1 MKKKTTMEQVG
12 YGAVMAL
19 VGLLRL
25 SMRAIVFVG
34 QVLAMMVVPLAAAA
48 VNRLAPKKPAPG
60 NRVPVQ
66 QSAAPAKIQVPL
78 AAATPPVERDFGPD
92 TIIHTSKYEAADRIV
107 GIRLDPPV
115 GVINLRVYNKARIV
129 KRDLI
134 VNEPV
139 LKALMKG
146 SRHNFPEVEFDPI
159 KGLDEIKDETVEL
172 AEKLI
177 NDLGNRTVKGKKP
190 RKDDFPRATPA
201 PAAAPAPAPAMAAPK
216 ETPKVEPV
224 KEAPKAEPA
233 RAPAPTQ
240 PPVAAPKPSV
250 DAKTVTPT
258 IKTGYTYVGQ
268 LRQAGTQ
275 MQRPPGR
282 APYEVFEATLL
293 LDNGAELALRGGEL
307 ERELTAAGC
316 QIGQKVAITPMGKL
330 PVHLANGE
338 EGKKNLYRVE
348 NLARK

>member
-34 QVLAMMVVPLAAAA
+34 QVLAMMVVPLAAAV
-48 VNRLAPKKPAPG
+48 VNRLAPKQPAPG

-66 QSAAPAKIQVPL
+66 QSAAPARIQVPL

-92 TIIHTSKYEAADRIV
+92 TIIHASKYEAADRII

-190 RKDDFPRATPA
+190 RKDDFPRATTA
-201 PAAAPAPAPAMAAPK
+201 PAAAPAMAAPK

-240 PPVAAPKPSV
+240 ATVAVPKPSV

-268 LRQAGTQ
+268 LRRAGTQ
-275 MQRPPGR
+275 TQRPLNR

-316 QIGQKVAITPMGKL
+316 QIGHKVAITPMGKL
-330 PVHLANGE
+330 PVHLADGG

>member
-1 MKKKTTMEQVG
+1 MKKKTKMEQVG

-19 VGLLRL
+19 FGLIKL
-25 SMRAIVFVG
+25 SLLAFAFVG
-34 QVLAMMVVPLAAAA
+34 KVLAMMVVPPAAAA
-48 VNRLAPKKPAPG
+48 VSRLASKQPTQVNRGPG
-60 NRVPVQ
+60 Q
-66 QSAAPAKIQVPL
+66 QSAAPAKIQIQL
-78 AAATPPVERDFGPD
+78 AAETPPVERDTGPD
-92 TIIHTSKYEAADRIV
+92 TIIHTSQYEAADRIV

-115 GVINLRVYNKARIV
+115 GVINLRVYNRARLV

-146 SRHNFPEVEFDPI
+146 SRHNFPDVKFDPI
-159 KGLDEIKDETVEL
+159 EGLDAIKDETVEL

-177 NDLGNRTVKGKKP
+177 NDLGNRSVKAKKP
-190 RKDDFPRATPA
+190 RKDDFPRAK
-201 PAAAPAPAPAMAAPK
+201 PAAAPAPATAPAK
-216 ETPKVEPV
+216 EAPKVEPA

-233 RAPAPTQ
+233 RAPVQAQ
-240 PPVAAPKPSV
+240 APVASPKPSV

-268 LRQAGTQ
+268 LRRAGTQ
-275 MQRPPGR
+275 IQRPLGR

-330 PVHLANGE
+330 PVHLADGG

>member
-1 MKKKTTMEQVG
+1 MKKKTTMEHVG
-12 YGAVMAL
+12 YGTVMAL
-19 VGLLRL
+19 VGLLKL
-25 SMRAIVFVG
+25 SLRGFALVG
-34 QVLAMMVVPLAAAA
+34 KLLAKLVVPLAAAVVSRIA
-48 VNRLAPKKPAPG
+48 RKLPAPT
-60 NRVPVQ
+60 RTPVQ
-66 QSAAPAKIQVPL
+66 QTSAPAKIQIQI
-78 AAATPPVERDFGPD
+78 AAAPPQAERDTGPD
-92 TIIHTSKYEAADRIV
+92 TIAHASKYEAADRIV

-115 GVINLRVYNKARIV
+115 GVINLRVYNRARVV

-146 SRHNFPEVEFDPI
+146 SRHNFPEVKFDPVE
-159 KGLDEIKDETVEL
+159 GLEAIKDETVEL

-177 NDLGNRTVKGKKP
+177 NDLGNRSVKARKP
-190 RKDDFPRATPA
+190 RKDDFPRAQSA
-201 PAAAPAPAPAMAAPK
+201 PATSAPAKEAPK
-216 ETPKVEPV
+216 QDPVRET
-224 KEAPKAEPA
+224 PKAEPA
-233 RAPAPTQ
+233 RPQVQAQAQAAP
-240 PPVAAPKPSV
+240 PKPSV
-250 DAKTVTPT
+250 EAKTVTPT

-268 LRQAGTQ
+268 LRRAGTQ
-275 MQRPPGR
+275 LQRPPGR
-282 APYEVFEATLL
+282 PPYEVFEATLL

-330 PVHLANGE
+330 PVHLADGG

>member
-1 MKKKTTMEQVG
+1 MKKKTTMEHLG

-19 VGLLRL
+19 VGLLKLAFRAFALVGKLL
-25 SMRAIVFVG
+25 SK
-34 QVLAMMVVPLAAAA
+34 LVVPLAAAVVSRVA
-48 VNRLAPKKPAPG
+48 SKQPAATT
-60 NRVPVQ
+60 RTPVQ
-66 QSAAPAKIQVPL
+66 QSLAPAKIQVQL
-78 AAATPPVERDFGPD
+78 AAATPPAERDTGPD
-92 TIIHTSKYEAADRIV
+92 TIAHASKYEAADRIV

-115 GVINLRVYNKARIV
+115 GVINLRVYNRARVV

-146 SRHNFPEVEFDPI
+146 SRHNFPEVKFDPVE
-159 KGLDEIKDETVEL
+159 GLDAIKDETVEL

-177 NDLGNRTVKGKKP
+177 NDLGNRSVKARKP

-201 PAAAPAPAPAMAAPK
+201 PAPSTAAAPAKEAPRQ
-216 ETPKVEPV
+216 EPV
-224 KEAPKAEPA
+224 RETPKAEPTRVQVQA
-233 RAPAPTQ
+233 QAPAAP
-240 PPVAAPKPSV
+240 PKPSV

-258 IKTGYTYVGQ
+258 IKTGFTYVGQ
-268 LRQAGTQ
+268 LRRAGTQ
-275 MQRPPGR
+275 LQRPPGR
-282 APYEVFEATLL
+282 PPYEVFEATLL

-330 PVHLANGE
+330 PVHLADGG

>member
-1 MKKKTTMEQVG
+1 MKKKTKMEQVG

-19 VGLLRL
+19 FGLIKL
-25 SMRAIVFVG
+25 SLLAFAFVG
-34 QVLAMMVVPLAAAA
+34 KVLAMMVVPLAAAA
-48 VNRLAPKKPAPG
+48 VSRLASKQPTQVS
-60 NRVPVQ
+60 RVPVQ
-66 QSAAPAKIQVPL
+66 QSAAPAKIQVQL
-78 AAATPPVERDFGPD
+78 AAETPPVERDTGPD
-92 TIIHTSKYEAADRIV
+92 TIIHTSQYEAADRIA

-115 GVINLRVYNKARIV
+115 GVINLRVYNKARLV

-146 SRHNFPEVEFDPI
+146 RRHNFPDVKFDPI
-159 KGLDEIKDETVEL
+159 EGLDAIKDETVEL

-177 NDLGNRTVKGKKP
+177 NDLGNRSVKAMKP
-190 RKDDFPRATPA
+190 RKDDFPRAK
-201 PAAAPAPAPAMAAPK
+201 PAAAPAPATAPA
-216 ETPKVEPV
+216 

-233 RAPAPTQ
+233 RAPVQAQ
-240 PPVAAPKPSV
+240 APVAPPRPSV

-268 LRQAGTQ
+268 LRRAGTQ
-275 MQRPPGR
+275 IQRPPGR
-282 APYEVFEATLL
+282 APYEAFEATLL

-330 PVHLANGE
+330 PVHLADGG